1 MSEALHN
8 ILMFDPNCTNTHNP
22 CGMERKVEIYKS
34 FVEAKQAD
42 KKYYHSLT
50 PAQRI
55 DIVLRLQKLHYGD
68 ELTNK
73 FVRVLSIV
81 KLSDLK

>member
-1 MSEALHN
+1 
-8 ILMFDPNCTNTHNP
+8 MFDPDCTNTHNP
-22 CGMERKVEIYKS
+22 CGLERKVQIFKS
-34 FVEAKQAD
+34 FAEAKEAD

-55 DIVLRLQKLHYGD
+55 EIMLRLNKNT
-68 ELTNK
+68 EK

>member
-1 MSEALHN
+1 MIELDSS
-8 ILMFDPNCTNTHNP
+8 NTHNP
-22 CGMERKVEIYKS
+22 CGMERKIQIFKS
-34 FVEAKQAD
+34 FAEAKEAD

-55 DIVLRLQKLHYGD
+55 EIMLRLRNQYRPYGD
-68 ELTNK
+68 ELTEK